1 MGRHYSGD
9 IEGKF
14 WVGLQS
20 SRAGERFGAIE
31 QSPASIPYYTDN
43 KEEAQEEIKKIE
55 DALGS
60 KLAKIDQ
67 FFEKNNGY
75 HDEMLEEAGISKADL
90 KEYADLKLGKK
101 ILEAINNNGCCAF
114 DAEF

>member
-1 MGRHYSGD
+1 MGRYYNGD
-9 IEGKF
+9 IKGKF

-20 SRAGERFGAIE
+20 SRAGERFGAKE
-31 QSPASIPYYTDN
+31 QSLTSIPYYTDN
-43 KEEAQEEIKKIE
+43 KEEAQEEIKEIE
-55 DALGS
+55 KALGS

-75 HDEMLEEAGISKADL
+75 NDEMLEEAGIAKADL
-90 KEYADLKLGKK
+90 KEYADLKLGRK
-101 ILEAINNNGCCAF
+101 ILEAIKKNGCCAF

>member
-1 MGRHYSGD
+1 MGRYYTGD

-14 WVGLQS
+14 WFGIQS
-20 SRAGERFGAIE
+20 SRAGERFGAEE
-31 QSPASIPYYTDN
+31 QSPTSITYYTDN
-43 KEEAQEEIKKIE
+43 KEEAQEEIKKIQK
-55 DALGS
+55 ALGS

-75 HDEMLEEAGISKADL
+75 NDKMLEEAGISKADL
-90 KEYADLKLGKK
+90 EEYADLKLGEK

>member
-1 MGRHYSGD
+1 MGRYYSGD

-14 WVGLQS
+14 WFGIQS
-20 SRAGERFGAIE
+20 SRAGERFGAEE
-31 QSPASIPYYTDN
+31 QSPTSIKYYTDN
-43 KEEAQEEIKKIE
+43 KEEAQEEIKKIQK
-55 DALGS
+55 ALGS

-67 FFEKNNGY
+67 FFEKNNSY
-75 HDEMLEEAGISKADL
+75 HDKMLEEAGISEADL